1 MSTGKKQAGDT
12 IVREQWGSKLAFVF
26 AAAGSAVGLGNIW
39 KFPYVTG
46 QYGGGA
52 FVLVYLVMVLM
63 IGVPVMIA
71 EFSLGR
77 ASGKNPIGAYGFVN
91 PKWKFAGFL
100 NVVAPFLILS
110 YYSVVAG
117 WTIAYMVRSLSG
129 SLAKIAPEQMGDVF
143 VGFIGS
149 AGEPVLWH
157 GVMMLLTIG
166 IVISGVKGGIERS
179 VKILMPAL
187 FVILL
192 ILVARSITLDGAAEG
207 LGFYLRPDFSKLSGE
222 AVLVAL
228 GQAFFSLSL
237 GMGAMITYGSYLAKK
252 ENIPSAAVSVSLI
265 DTLVALLAG
274 AAIFPAVFAFGFEPG
289 QGPGLVFVTLPAVFA
304 AMPLGN
310 IFGALFFLLL
320 AIAALTST
328 ISLLEVVVAYFVDE
342 KKADR
347 KKAALVIGILVFL
360 LGVPASLSQGLLSEM
375 TIFGKNFF
383 DFLDYITSNIMLP
396 IGGFLITIFAGW
408 VWGIDNALKQITNEG
423 TLPFALAGIWSFII
437 RYIAPIAIVIVF
449 LRSLGII

>member
-1 MSTGKKQAGDT
+1 MLIGKKQPGDT
-12 IVREQWGSKLAFVF
+12 IAREQWGSKLAFIL

-71 EFSLGR
+71 ELTLGR
-77 ASGKNPIGAYGFVN
+77 TSEKNPVGAYGFIN

-100 NVVAPFLILS
+100 NVGAPFLILS

-117 WTIAYMVRSLSG
+117 WTIAYMVRTFSG
-129 SLAKIAPEQMGDVF
+129 SLAKVAPEQMADVF
-143 VGFIGS
+143 IGFIS
-149 AGEPVLWH
+149 SSGEPVLWH
-157 GVMMLLTIG
+157 AVMMLLTVG
-166 IVISGVKGGIERS
+166 IVISGVKAGIERW
-179 VKILMPAL
+179 VKVLMPAL
-187 FVILL
+187 FIILL
-192 ILVARSITLDGAAEG
+192 ILVARSLTLDGAAEG
-207 LGFYLRPDFSKLSGE
+207 LGFYLKPDFSKLSGE
-222 AVLVAL
+222 AILVAL

-237 GMGAMITYGSYLAKK
+237 GMGAMITYGSYLSKK
-252 ENIPSAAVSVSLI
+252 ENIPSSAVSVSLV

-289 QGPGLVFVTLPAVFA
+289 QGAGLVFITLPAVFA

-328 ISLLEVVVAYFVDE
+328 ISLLEVVVAYLVDE
-342 KKADR
+342 RKYDR
-347 KKAALVIGILVFL
+347 KKAAITIGTLVFA
-360 LGVPASLSQGLLSEM
+360 LGVPASLSQGILSDV
-375 TIFGKNFF
+375 TIFGKSLF

-396 IGGFLITIFAGW
+396 LGGLLITIFVGW
-408 VWGIDNALKQITNEG
+408 VWGIDTALKQITNEG
-423 TLPFALAGIWSFII
+423 TLAFIFAGIWSFII
-437 RYIAPIAIVIVF
+437 RYVAPVAIVIVF
-449 LRSLGII
+449 LRSLAII